1 MYGKAIE
8 YDQGEEEILTCAV
21 SDEALEAA
29 GTSKDKAGSITL
41 AYCSGL
47 STCPA

>member
-29 GTSKDKAGSITL
+29 GMSKDKAGSMTMSFC
-41 AYCSGL
+41 AGL
-47 STCPA
+47 SPCPA

>member
-8 YDQGEEEILTCAV
+8 YDQGEEEILTCTV

-29 GTSKDKAGSITL
+29 GMSKDKAGSMTISF
-41 AYCSGL
+41 CSGL